1 MSTPA
6 DPPQGRNRD
15 NADMARPGGT
25 HDAVQRGQEAV
36 NDAWVAHRRAE
47 RSRR

>member
-6 DPPQGRNRD
+6 SPPAGPNRG

-25 HDAVQRGQEAV
+25 HDAVARGQEAV
-36 NDAWVAHRRAE
+36 NDAWNAHRRAE
-47 RSRR
+47 RHRR

>member
-6 DPPQGRNRD
+6 NPPQGPNRG

-36 NDAWVAHRRAE
+36 NDAWAAHRRTE
-47 RSRR
+47 RNRR